1 MKVLMILTY
10 YHPHWTGLTAHAVK
24 IAEGLAA
31 RGVQVTV
38 LTTRHKPELA
48 RDEMMNGVRV
58 IRLQPIGRFSRGMVT
73 PALPFAAANLI
84 PHHDLVQIHTP
95 LPEAPLLGVLCR
107 SLGRPML
114 MTHHGDLVMP
124 PGPLNQIIQTIGY
137 YVLLSSGYLASAVT
151 SYSRDYA
158 DHSRLLRHFKNKLS
172 YIYPPTE
179 IPVPDAKAAEAWK
192 QELGLADKRVI
203 GFAGRWVDEKG
214 FDVLLEA
221 MPRIKERCPNA
232 HLVYAGEPNVVYDDF
247 FQKCSRLIEAV
258 GQDLTLLGLIQ
269 GAQKMANFYAMCDLF
284 VQPSRTDMMGL
295 VQLEAMLCGTPVV
308 VSDIPG
314 ARVVVK
320 ETRFGQLAP
329 PGDPRALAD
338 TIIDT
343 LEHRERYLPA
353 RDDVRKHFSPDK
365 SLSQYQALMERLAAR
380 VPHPALVKEQ

>member
-1 MKVLMILTY
+1 MKLLMVLTY
-10 YHPHWTGLTAHAVK
+10 YYPHWTGLTAHAVK

-48 RDEMMNGVRV
+48 RDELLNGVRV

-73 PALPFAAANLI
+73 PALPLAAANLI
-84 PHHDLVQIHTP
+84 PRHDLVQIHTP
-95 LPEAPLLGVLCR
+95 LPEAPLIGLLCR

-124 PGPLNQIIQTIGY
+124 PGPMNHFIQAIGY
-137 YVLLSSGYLASAVT
+137 YVLLSSGYLAGAVT

-172 YIYPPTE
+172 YVYPPAD
-179 IPVPDAKAAEAWK
+179 IPVPDLKAAEAWK
-192 QELGLADKRVI
+192 QELGLTDKLII

-221 MPRIKERCPNA
+221 MPQIKASCPNA

-247 FQKCSRLIEAV
+247 FQKCARLIDAV

-269 GAQKMANFYAMCDLF
+269 GAQKMANFYALCDLF

-314 ARVVVK
+314 ARVVVQ
-320 ETRFGQLAP
+320 ETRFGQLVP
-329 PGDPRALAD
+329 PGEPRALAE

-343 LEHRERYLPA
+343 VQHRERYLPT
-353 RDDVRKHFSPDK
+353 REEVRKHFSPDK
-365 SLSQYQALMERLAAR
+365 SLSQYQALMDRLAAR
-380 VPHPALVKEQ
+380 VPRPALVQEP